1 VIKNKEITHLEHSR
15 VKLTLTIEKEA
26 AAEEYSKLLSDYS
39 KKIQLPGF
47 RKGKVPVAVL
57 ERKYGDS
64 LKAEVVQK
72 IIEDSLKTVF
82 QDIEEKPLPYMV
94 PELQEDYKLGL
105 DQDFCFTVAYDIF
118 PTVELG
124 PYTGL
129 TVEKPSV
136 KITGDDQKRELE
148 VLVEQNSFIVE
159 KDGAAEK
166 DNTATLA
173 YWELDEAGAEIP
185 NTRKKD
191 IPLVVGAGNDI
202 YGLDLELDG
211 MKKGET
217 KTITKT
223 FPEDHGNKDLAGKT
237 KKIALE
243 LTGLREKKRPE
254 LNDELAQDISD
265 SYNTLEDLKADID
278 KRLQDVAAARTRAMT
293 VEALMNQVVQ
303 NSTMDLPESM
313 VRAEL
318 ERLWRQFAGR
328 HRLREEELERVL
340 ASQGTPK
347 DSLFEEWRPRAE
359 TSLKMQ
365 LCINKMIENEKI
377 EVSDEA
383 MDDFFREQIK
393 GSSVSFDD
401 MKDYYTKNNLIDTAR
416 HDAQEKKLF
425 DQLLE
430 QNTFTAGREMSF
442 TDAVGGG
449 QP

>member
-1 VIKNKEITHLEHSR
+1 MIKNKEITHLEHSR